1 MNLNMNLT
9 AMQLHLVHDNRRL
22 RDALHVIAEMA
33 EHSPSA
39 MTMTDIARIAR
50 AALVAVPRENP
61 SLRHPEE
68 PHGIP
73 S

>member
-1 MNLNMNLT
+1 M
-9 AMQLHLVHDNRRL
+9 HIEHDNERL
-22 RDALHVIAEMA
+22 REALRTIATMT
-33 EHSPSA
+33 EHPSA
-39 MTMTDIARIAR
+39 MAMSDIARIAR

-68 PHGIP
+68 PHEVP